1 MRYRQ
6 LGRTGLFVSEI
17 CLGTMTFAGRGD
29 MWAAI
34 GSVDQKGATEMVE
47 RALSQGVNFFD
58 TADIYS
64 RGDSEQM
71 LGQAL
76 RDLGAKR
83 SDVVVA
89 TKVYGEMGRGPN
101 DRGASRGHIMDG
113 VKASLERLGLDYID
127 LYQIHAND
135 PVTPVEE
142 TMRALDDLVREG
154 LVRYVGCS
162 NWAAWKMMK
171 AHGIAEHR
179 GYARFETVQ
188 AYYSIAG
195 RDLERDIVPMMADQQ
210 MGLLVWSPLAGGLLS
225 GKFGPEDEKG
235 GEEGA
240 RRALF
245 DFPPVNRD
253 RAWACV
259 AAMRE
264 VGQRHGVSVA
274 RVALAYVLAKPF
286 VTSVIVGAKR
296 LDQLDDNIAAASLDL
311 TPEDM
316 AQLDEVSALPPEYP
330 GWMFDRQGAT
340 RVPRPFKAQ
349 A

>member
-6 LGRTGLFVSEI
+6 MGRTGLFVSEI
-17 CLGTMTFAGRGD
+17 CLGTMTFAGQRN

-47 RALSQGVNFFD
+47 RALGAGINVFD

-64 RGDSEQM
+64 MGDSEEM

-76 RDLGAKR
+76 RDIGVKR

-89 TKVYGEMGRGPN
+89 SKVYGEMGSGPN

-113 VKASLERLGLDYID
+113 VKASLERLGLDHID
-127 LYQIHAND
+127 LYQIHGND

-171 AHGIAEHR
+171 AHGVCERR

-195 RDLERDIVPMMADQQ
+195 RDLEREIVPMMADEG
-210 MGLLVWSPLAGGLLS
+210 MGLMVWSPLAGGLLS
-225 GKFGPEDEKG
+225 GKFGPDDEKG

-259 AAMRE
+259 DAMRE
-264 VGQRHGVSVA
+264 VANEHGVSVA

-286 VTSVIVGAKR
+286 VTTVIIGAKR

-311 TPEDM
+311 TPEQV
-316 AQLDEVSALPPEYP
+316 ARLDAVSALPEEYP
-330 GWMFDRQGAT
+330 SWMFSRQGGR
-340 RVPRPFKAQ
+340 RVPAPFKAKS
-349 A
+349 